1 MEKNVKTVQISYWKD
16 VWRRLKKKKPAMFG
30 LVVIIIFT
38 LMAIFAPLIAP
49 ADPNKIDLDNRLKPP
64 GSPSRICKNGIY
76 ILGSDEFGRDI
87 FSRIIYGSRISLS
100 IGILTQAIVTVIGIA
115 MGAIAGYYGGKID
128 MIIMRVVDIL
138 FAFPDLLFYIGIM
151 FALGPGIYNLFIAIS
166 VLGWASRA
174 RLIRSQVLAIK
185 ETEYIE
191 AAKAQGLS
199 DFRIIVKHILPN
211 CIGVIIV
218 SVTLGIPSAIL
229 TEASLSFLGLGIL
242 PPTPSWGNMIYAAR
256 PYLRV
261 NPLYSVWPGI
271 AIMLSV
277 FAFNLLGDGLRDVLD
292 PRMRQ

>member
-1 MEKNVKTVQISYWKD
+1 MEKNTKSAQMTFWRD
-16 VWRRLKKKKPAMFG
+16 AWRRLKKKKPAMFG
-30 LVVIIIFT
+30 LVVIMIFA

-64 GSPSRICKNGIY
+64 GAPSKICKNGVY
-76 ILGSDEFGRDI
+76 LLGSDEFGRDI
-87 FSRIIYGSRISLS
+87 LSRIIYGSRISLS
-100 IGILTQAIVTVIGIA
+100 IGILTQALVTVIGVA
-115 MGAIAGYYGGKID
+115 MGALAGYYGGKID
-128 MIIMRVVDIL
+128 MAIMRIVDIL

-151 FALGPGIYNLFIAIS
+151 FALGPGIYNLFIALSI
-166 VLGWASRA
+166 LGWAGRA
-174 RLIRSQVLAIK
+174 RLIRSQVLSIK
-185 ETEYIE
+185 ETEYVE
-191 AAKAQGLS
+191 AARAQGLS

-211 CIGVIIV
+211 CMGVIIV
-218 SVTLGIPSAIL
+218 SVTLGIPAAIL

-256 PYLRV
+256 AYMRV

-292 PRMRQ
+292 PRLRQ